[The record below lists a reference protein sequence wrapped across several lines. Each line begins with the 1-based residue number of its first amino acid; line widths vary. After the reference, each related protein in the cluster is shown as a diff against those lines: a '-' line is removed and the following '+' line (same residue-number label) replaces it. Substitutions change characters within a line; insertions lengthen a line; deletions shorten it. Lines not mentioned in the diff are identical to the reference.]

1 MLTKEKLGYSCRLGE
16 YQILVFCYLVSP
28 IKRSCKMS
36 LKCIIKMPYFNFG
49 QIEVISKDFYKQKQ
63 KTDIFTIDVKKV
75 MVSDK
80 MPHNNGKYRRHI
92 VGYQLDGEMVIGLSR

>member
-1 MLTKEKLGYSCRLGE
+1 
-16 YQILVFCYLVSP
+16 
-28 IKRSCKMS
+28 
-36 LKCIIKMPYFNFG
+36 MPYFNFA

-63 KTDIFTIDVKKV
+63 KTDIFTNDVKKV

-80 MPHNNGKYRRHI
+80 MPHNNGKYWSHI